1 MKTIDVCLS
10 PDLIHLFEVKKKVVV
25 VVDILRATSCMTTG
39 MAYGVKSI
47 KPFSSLEECRQMKDS
62 GYYIA
67 GERNGEK
74 VDDFDLGN
82 SPFDY
87 MAPEL
92 KGNSVAVTT
101 TNGTVA
107 IEKSQEADEIVIG
120 AFLNISAVAQYL
132 REQEKDVLIF
142 CAGWKGKVNMEDSLF
157 AGALIEKLQNDF
169 ANECDAP
176 LIVQAAYQDMSHNLL
191 ALVQSSSH
199 AKRLQRLNIY
209 EDIEYCLKLDEYD
222 VVPVIRNGE
231 IVLLKEPS
239 VS

>member
-1 MKTIDVCLS
+1 
-10 PDLIHLFEVKKKVVV
+10 
-25 VVDILRATSCMTTG
+25 
-39 MAYGVKSI
+39 
-47 KPFSSLEECRQMKDS
+47 MKDS

-92 KGNSVAVTT
+92 KGKSVAVTT

-132 REQEKDVLIF
+132 REQEKDR
-142 CAGWKGKVNMEDSLF
+142 W
-157 AGALIEKLQNDF
+157 
-169 ANECDAP
+169 
-176 LIVQAAYQDMSHNLL
+176 
-191 ALVQSSSH
+191 
-199 AKRLQRLNIY
+199 RT
-209 EDIEYCLKLDEYD
+209 
-222 VVPVIRNGE
+222 
-231 IVLLKEPS
+231 
-239 VS
+239 